1 MSRVVR
7 NIPNALTVTRVVL
20 LPVIV
25 WLYAGDVPGASY
37 AAAWVVLFAALSDIL
52 DGILART
59 LNALSEFGRW
69 VDPVVDRLF
78 FFVLLAMLWYYD
90 TLPTWAVLPLL
101 VRDGV
106 MLALVLPVRRLTDQ
120 RPQVSRWGKAANF
133 VLICAIQWF
142 IIDVRS
148 LGWGFF
154 AVGAVLYI
162 GSALLYLARGIAVLR
177 RMRAA

>member
-7 NIPNALTVTRVVL
+7 NIPNALTVARILL
-20 LPVIV
+20 LPLVV
-25 WLYAGDVPGASY
+25 WLYAGDVPGPSY

-52 DGILART
+52 DGILARSLDAQT
-59 LNALSEFGRW
+59 EFGRW

-78 FFVLLAMLWYYD
+78 FFTLLAMLWYYG

-106 MLALVLPVRRLTDQ
+106 MLVLAVPVRRFTDQ
-120 RPQVSRWGKAANF
+120 RPQVSRWGRGANF

-148 LGWGFF
+148 VGWAFF
-154 AVGAVLYI
+154 AVGAALYI
-162 GSALLYLARGIAVLR
+162 GSALLYLVRGIAILR